1 MGGPRQDC
9 SSQPY
14 RPECPHSAGVGWV
27 TVQRRAPGGKP
38 GCRGDLQMGQADSR
52 PVPVLF
58 LGELPG
64 VPSCNLLTNPLDPH
78 KDLPVKV
85 GWWSTSFRVGAL
97 NEDLR
102 TCGHVKGGLA
112 WLTDVGGGSDLGS
125 LTKRT
130 PNITPDQ

>member
-1 MGGPRQDC
+1 MQLVNQPSG
-9 SSQPY
+9 SSQ
-14 RPECPHSAGVGWV
+14 G
-27 TVQRRAPGGKP
+27 
-38 GCRGDLQMGQADSR
+38 
-52 PVPVLF
+52 
-58 LGELPG
+58 
-64 VPSCNLLTNPLDPH
+64 
-78 KDLPVKV
+78 LPVKV